1 MGVKAILGVRSRAKA
16 FQILDHLKVLG
27 YLTYT
32 LDPETKLLT
41 YQITD
46 WVMEYTGEECMDGAV
61 YATPGY

>member
-16 FQILDHLKVLG
+16 FQILDHLQALG

-46 WVMEYTGEECMDGAV
+46 WVIYFVFGIRF
-61 YATPGY
+61 

>member
-16 FQILDHLKVLG
+16 FQILDHLQAPG

-46 WVMEYTGEECMDGAV
+46 WVIYFVFGIRF
-61 YATPGY
+61 